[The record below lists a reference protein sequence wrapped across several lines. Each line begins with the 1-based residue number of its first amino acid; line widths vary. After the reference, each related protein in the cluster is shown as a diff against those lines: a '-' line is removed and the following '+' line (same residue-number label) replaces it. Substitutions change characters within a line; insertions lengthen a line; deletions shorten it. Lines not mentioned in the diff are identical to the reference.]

1 MLLLLV
7 CGNSIGAETIES
19 SAPRSSTALRV
30 MSFNIRNSGARDG
43 ENHWTKRTDLVH
55 STIRAFDPDLLGL
68 QEVLADQYD
77 NLKQTFPEYTPVGVA
92 RDDGARKGEW
102 SMVLY
107 RNSRFEQIS
116 AGDFWLSDS
125 PESVGSQGWDAA
137 CVRICSWAK
146 LRDRATKKEFL
157 FANTH
162 FDHEGEV
169 ARINSALLLRARLA
183 KLAGDAPV
191 ILSGDFNCTEESAP
205 YKTIVAPASPEQAE
219 QQQLFDS
226 YRLVHP
232 KTTES
237 EASFHAFKGTTAGLR
252 IDWILHSAQLKPTA
266 AEIIQT
272 NTDGRYA
279 SDHYPVT
286 AVLEWR

>member
-1 MLLLLV
+1 L
-7 CGNSIGAETIES
+7 
-19 SAPRSSTALRV
+19 APQSSTALRV

-43 ENHWTKRTDLVH
+43 ENHWSRRTELVY
-55 STIRAFDPDLLGL
+55 STIRSFDPDLLGL

-77 NLKQTFPEYTPVGVA
+77 ALLQTFPDYAPVGVA

-102 SMVLY
+102 SVVLY
-107 RNSRFEQIS
+107 RKSRFEQVS
-116 AGDFWLSDS
+116 AGNFWLSDS
-125 PESVGSQGWDAA
+125 PETVGSQGWDAA

-146 LRDRATKKEFL
+146 LWDTATKKEFL

-162 FDHEGEV
+162 FDHEGKV
-169 ARINSALLLRARLA
+169 ARINSALLLRARLP
-183 KLAGDAPV
+183 KLAGDSPL

-205 YKTIVAPASPEQAE
+205 YKTILAPPSAEQPEQK
-219 QQQLFDS
+219 QLFDS

-232 KTTES
+232 NRTETES
-237 EASFHAFKGTTAGLR
+237 SFHEFKGTTAGLR
-252 IDWILHSAQLKPTA
+252 IDWILHTAELKPTA
-266 AEIIQT
+266 AEIIQK
-272 NTDGRYA
+272 NTEGRYP